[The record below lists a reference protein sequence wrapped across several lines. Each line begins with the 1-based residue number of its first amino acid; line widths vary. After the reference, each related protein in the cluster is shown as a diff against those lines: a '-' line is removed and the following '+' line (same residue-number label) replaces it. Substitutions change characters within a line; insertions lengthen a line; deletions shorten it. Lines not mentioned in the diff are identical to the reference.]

1 MILITGGKGQLATL
15 LKNELL
21 NYIEPNTIILTAR
34 SNFKIS
40 SNYII
45 EIGDL
50 QDINFIRDIFSR
62 YKITKVFNL
71 ATESFVDR
79 NLILKN
85 YLDYNRCKIFDNIVQ
100 AISENK
106 KSIWLF
112 HPLSSELF
120 GVPKNVSQGNNTLI
134 SPINSYG
141 IQKSMELL
149 KCRFLNSQGF
159 NIFHPIL
166 FNIESSLR
174 SEKFFTRR
182 IIQGLIK
189 YKATGE
195 GKIKFY
201 NAYST
206 RDFSYG
212 PDVVKLFYLAMKHGF
227 KGDECFGSSK
237 SLTVIDFLKLSLINL
252 DINYNISEEN
262 GHITINDYQGNI
274 IAFEADRNFL
284 DESRKFR
291 FDGYFNNSF
300 WNSKKIR
307 GGEELVKLLIED
319 YKKAIN

>member
-15 LKNELL
+15 LENELL
-21 NYIEPNTIILTAR
+21 NYIEPNTIILAAR
-34 SNFKIS
+34 NNFKSS
-40 SNYII
+40 SNCII

-50 QDINFIRDIFSR
+50 QDINFIRDIFSKH
-62 YKITKVFNL
+62 KITKVFNL

-100 AISENK
+100 VISENK

-112 HPLSSELF
+112 HPISSESF
-120 GVPKNVSQGNNTLI
+120 GIPKNVSQGNNTLI

-182 IIQGLIK
+182 IIQGLINFK
-189 YKATGE
+189 NKGE
-195 GKIKFY
+195 GNIRFY
-201 NAYST
+201 NALSS

-212 PDVVKLFYLAMKHGF
+212 PDIVKLFYLAMKSDL

-237 SLTVIDFLKLSLINL
+237 SLSVLEFIKLTLMKILIL
-252 DINYNISEEN
+252 
-262 GHITINDYQGNI
+262 
-274 IAFEADRNFL
+274 
-284 DESRKFR
+284 
-291 FDGYFNNSF
+291 
-300 WNSKKIR
+300 
-307 GGEELVKLLIED
+307 
-319 YKKAIN
+319 